1 MPPDP
6 PRSLC
11 LRLSFRKSVNT
22 YPRSAPEKQ
31 STVSA
36 YEFGG
41 GGGGGGEYDEVFSP
55 VSLAPPPLW
64 PSLTCAPQS
73 ERIGLLT
80 GPQQMPTPQ
89 ASFPLP
95 NKPRWHNTET
105 VTQVTPY
112 FLRLFFSN
120 YNIPGVLS
128 PSPSVNGTS
137 RAARSYGSI
146 SGMRSGSF
154 QRSNSN
160 SNLYIPGTTP
170 PQLFSA
176 GSGYQ
181 PSTLVEQNEG

>member
-1 MPPDP
+1 MNA
-6 PRSLC
+6 RYFLQTVTIVNFQKQCEVRES
-11 LRLSFRKSVNT
+11 RKSNQQCQHT
-22 YPRSAPEKQ
+22 NLGR
-31 STVSA
+31 
-36 YEFGG
+36 
-41 GGGGGGEYDEVFSP
+41 GGGEGRYDEVFSP

-64 PSLTCAPQS
+64 HSLTCAPQS

-80 GPQQMPTPQ
+80 GPQEMPTPQ
-89 ASFPLP
+89 ASFPLS

-112 FLRLFFSN
+112 FLCLFFSN

-128 PSPSVNGTS
+128 PSPSVNGTV